1 MQARQKIL
9 PKDRFFY
16 KTFGGHLDFYTPIG
30 EKNGPA
36 MMVNAWLL
44 DMSSC
49 SCQFQ
54 NIESREG
61 EGERCEKF
69 KQRGEAGSKSFYDD
83 GNMSER
89 CFYARLANF
98 LAKHEDPTIR

>member
-49 SCQFQ
+49 SC
-54 NIESREG
+54 
-61 EGERCEKF
+61 
-69 KQRGEAGSKSFYDD
+69 
-83 GNMSER
+83 
-89 CFYARLANF
+89 
-98 LAKHEDPTIR
+98 